1 MNHDEP
7 HSQTEECDWE
17 EMWNQR
23 SILTVLGHR
32 TTRPLYPNNND
43 GNDDSRKKI
52 LENKP
57 KARTLSIYSYDIYP
71 DGQDTVT
78 RLPII
83 KLKSN
88 TTQLK

>member
-1 MNHDEP
+1 MKHDEP

-32 TTRPLYPNNND
+32 TTPPPLPKQQW
-43 GNDDSRKKI
+43 RRQEKI

-78 RLPII
+78 RLHII